1 MPCTTLQLAI
11 PSELAA
17 VRFAGAAL
25 RGVLGEAG
33 WEQDQLSSIEL
44 CMVEAINNAIEHAYQ
59 ERSGHQVWVTLELT
73 VGALE
78 LTVVDRGVAMPP
90 DILEQ
95 IRSSVVARDADETE
109 IAVSELAEGGYGLS
123 LILQLMDEVSY
134 SSQHG
139 ENRLAMV
146 LHQATSS
153 ADVTPAAPGE
163 VATTTTQRALPQP

>member
-1 MPCTTLQLAI
+1 MSLVSGTAVHLAI

-33 WEQDQLSSIEL
+33 WEPDQVSSIEL

-78 LTVVDRGVAMPP
+78 LTVVDRGIAMPP
-90 DILEQ
+90 EILE
-95 IRSSVVARDADETE
+95 RTRASLAARETE
-109 IAVSELAEGGYGLS
+109 EADSAVSELAEGGYGLS
-123 LILQLMDEVSY
+123 LILQLMEAVSY
-134 SSQHG
+134 RSERG

-146 LHQATSS
+146 LHRATSP
-153 ADVTPAAPGE
+153 VTEAATEAVTGSSNE
-163 VATTTTQRALPQP
+163 VVAAT

>member
-1 MPCTTLQLAI
+1 MSLVSGTAVHLAI

-33 WEQDQLSSIEL
+33 WEPDQVSSIEL

-90 DILEQ
+90 EILE
-95 IRSSVVARDADETE
+95 RTRASLAAREEESDGAM
-109 IAVSELAEGGYGLS
+109 SELAEGGYGLS
-123 LILQLMDEVSY
+123 LILQLMEAVSY
-134 SSQHG
+134 RSERG

-146 LHQATSS
+146 LHRATSP
-153 ADVTPAAPGE
+153 VTEAATEAVTGGSNE
-163 VATTTTQRALPQP
+163 VVAAT